1 MKGMVHSSTDRNTKL
16 KKNKIGAFVGT
27 AGIRRRQRPVGK
39 FFCCFFLTLVL
50 FTCRR
55 DQRNKRVAS
64 LGPGPK
70 TRDKQTKKKENLK

>member
-1 MKGMVHSSTDRNTKL
+1 MVHSSTDRNTK
-16 KKNKIGAFVGT
+16 KKNDKIKMVLLLAPQESGDVSGLWVSFV
-27 AGIRRRQRPVGK
+27 VV
-39 FFCCFFLTLVL
+39 FFLTLVL

-70 TRDKQTKKKENLK
+70 NEG